1 MGGEG
6 VGIMVQYVIIH
17 MYSSPQSKRGIE
29 VHGTLDS
36 KRLERDYIQD
46 THSAGAQS
54 YVCIWLRS
62 LIDLQLIL
70 H

>member
-36 KRLERDYIQD
+36 KRLENDMTLYKIQ
-46 THSAGAQS
+46 TALAPRA
-54 YVCIWLRS
+54 IWV
-62 LIDLQLIL
+62 IDLQLIL
-70 H
+70 Y